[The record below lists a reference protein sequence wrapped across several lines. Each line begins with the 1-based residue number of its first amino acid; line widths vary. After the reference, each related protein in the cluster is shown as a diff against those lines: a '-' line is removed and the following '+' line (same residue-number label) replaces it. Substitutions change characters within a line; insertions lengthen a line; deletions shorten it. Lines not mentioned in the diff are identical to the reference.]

1 MTKNKSKPMA
11 VLGVAILSTIS
22 SQAQTS
28 ANSAG
33 GDATGS
39 GGTVAYSIGQ
49 VVYTSNISGTTSI
62 AQGVQQG
69 YDITT
74 VGISADEKNISLTVF
89 PNPTTEDLKLKITD
103 TLGENLSYTLTD
115 AQGKQ
120 LKTGAIKENE
130 THIEMKALANGIY
143 FMQVNETTKNLK
155 TFKVVKNQ

>member
-1 MTKNKSKPMA
+1 MTKNKSKPM
-11 VLGVAILSTIS
+11 VLLGVAILLATS

-28 ANSAG
+28 SNTAG
-33 GDATGS
+33 GDAAGS

-49 VVYTSNISGTTSI
+49 VVYTSNISGATSI
-62 AQGVQQG
+62 MQGVQQG

-74 VGISADEKNISLTVF
+74 VGISATDKNISLAVF
-89 PNPTTEDLKLKITD
+89 PNPTTEDLKLEIDEIVGK
-103 TLGENLSYTLTD
+103 NLSYTLTD

-120 LKTGAIKENE
+120 IKTGAIKENK

-143 FMQVNETTKNLK
+143 FIQVNETTKSLK